1 MTAGM
6 KNITVVRGIAWLIFI
21 TIVALTIVPPDL
33 RPVSGLPH
41 AIEHL
46 IIFFFLGASFA
57 IGYKHHSYSLCF
69 LGIIFVACLEIM
81 QIFIPGRHAR
91 LTDFAVDAISTCA
104 GIVVTAL
111 LARAVDRKPQ

>member
-6 KNITVVRGIAWLIFI
+6 KKITVVRGVAWLIFVAV
-21 TIVALTIVPPDL
+21 VALTVVPPEL

-41 AIEHL
+41 AAEHL
-46 IIFFFLGASFA
+46 AIFLLLGASFA
-57 IGYKHHSYSLCF
+57 IAYPHHAYSLCF
-69 LGIIFVACLEIM
+69 LGIIFVASLEIM

-91 LTDFAVDAISTCA
+91 LTDFAVDAISTCV

-111 LARAVDRKPQ
+111 LARAVDPKPQ